1 MSPEFKHQSHQKKQ
15 KTELKEGTINQSIG
29 GAERSMTELS
39 KMKKKKEEKE
49 DDLLDLR
56 TNLKLQ

>member
-29 GAERSMTELS
+29 GAERSMAELS
-39 KMKKKKEEKE
+39 KMKKKEEKE